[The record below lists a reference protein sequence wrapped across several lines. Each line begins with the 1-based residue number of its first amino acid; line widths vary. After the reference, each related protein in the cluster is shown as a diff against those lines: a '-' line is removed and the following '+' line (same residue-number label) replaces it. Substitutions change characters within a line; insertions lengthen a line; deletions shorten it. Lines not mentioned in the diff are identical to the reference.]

1 MSRAVLQEFMVRA
14 GGVATTR
21 QLEDVFTRTTLEHA
35 VEEGLITRVERGR
48 YALPSLAEARR
59 HAHRL
64 GGTLALTS
72 AALEWGWPVKT
83 VPERPTV
90 AVAPGRNIS
99 PARRGGIH
107 LTWRSLTPADIAVGG
122 LHTSAIRTVLDCASS
137 LPFDEGLAVADSAL
151 RSGLVTPGALA
162 TAAEEH
168 PRRGR
173 ARVLRVARL
182 ASHLSANP
190 FESVLRAAAVDAAP
204 DMGWLPQHEV
214 RAAGRVLRPDVACP
228 DLRIAL
234 EADSFEFHGQRG
246 ALVTDC
252 WRYNQLT
259 VAGWLVLRF
268 AWEQVMFEGEWVVRM
283 IAGAVAQRLAA

>member
-21 QLEDVFTRTTLEHA
+21 QLEDVFTRRTLEHA
-35 VEEGLITRVERGR
+35 VDEGLIVRVERGR
-48 YALPSLAEARR
+48 FALPSLTEARR

-99 PARRGGIH
+99 PARREGID
-107 LTWRSLTPADIAVGG
+107 LTWRSLAPADIAVGG
-122 LHTSAIRTVLDCASS
+122 PHTSAVRTVLDCASS

-151 RSGLVTPGALA
+151 RSGLVTPDALT

-182 ASHLSANP
+182 ASPLSANP
-190 FESVLRAAAVDAAP
+190 
-204 DMGWLPQHEV
+204 
-214 RAAGRVLRPDVACP
+214 
-228 DLRIAL
+228 
-234 EADSFEFHGQRG
+234 FEFHGQRG